1 MVKIVGKRKLS
12 DSYLI
17 NLTCFWADIPY
28 GVKNFPSFFSLN
40 YQLLLPLFHPR
51 IFQFKFV
58 FSCLFLCILENQDPL
73 GFESGIFEKKEKK
86 AIERYSNV
94 KHPSIIS
101 PMILLL

>member
-51 IFQFKFV
+51 IFQFEFL
-58 FSCLFLCILENQDPL
+58 FSCLFHMHFTEPGSI
-73 GFESGIFEKKEKK
+73 GF
-86 AIERYSNV
+86 
-94 KHPSIIS
+94 
-101 PMILLL
+101 